1 MLTPPLLVLTCS
13 ARRISTIMER
23 DRARTQMTLTASPLD
38 GHLVLET
45 LSNSQMALDAGII
58 EPLITALAAA
68 GSNTCPCVLEEV
80 ARALSRTAIHGT
92 RQQVKYFVDQ
102 GCVPP
107 LCALLVSKHAQV
119 AMLALEGLE
128 GICKAGKADSPLC
141 EGENETARCGP
152 TLHAEAI
159 YKAQGLVNLEALR
172 DYEDDEDDEDDEI
185 KFEMRDFAGF
195 LIDTYFGNE
204 TAMLVGVEWA
214 ETNTD
219 NADLLSCPPPAGISL
234 PDAGKTDAQPSDKP
248 EDVAGDVFD
257 KSPEETARNV
267 CAHCGAAGIEEAPLL
282 RCAKCKTRLFCSKKC
297 QRKDWVAGHRGTCT
311 TPEQM

>member
-119 AMLALEGLE
+119 AMLALEGLH

-152 TLHAEAI
+152 TFHAEAI

-214 ETNTD
+214 ETTE
-219 NADLLSCPPPAGISL
+219 ALLSHFVRFR
-234 PDAGKTDAQPSDKP
+234 DAVAEEQV
-248 EDVAGDVFD
+248 DVT
-257 KSPEETARNV
+257 KSEVLAVCREKRLTLGREEWTVEVARSFR
-267 CAHCGAAGIEEAPLL
+267 ELL
-282 RCAKCKTRLFCSKKC
+282 RML
-297 QRKDWVAGHRGTCT
+297 V
-311 TPEQM
+311 